1 MSPESQPG
9 IQLPV
14 WFSKFSACAC
24 GKTGKHHFCRLRT
37 VTIVYGIQILLAKCL
52 VHATD
57 IEPHCPSPQ
66 YIFVVLFLDWRNTCY
81 ELLGFP
87 SVDRCYFGLCSSFR
101 STMEM
106 AMADTYK
113 STAANSCVP
122 IGSYFHTFPQHTVDN
137 SQFKR
142 DGEPR
147 LQQVSQVVHQHLR
160 L

>member
-14 WFSKFSACAC
+14 WFSTFSACAC

-37 VTIVYGIQILLAKCL
+37 VIIAYGIQILIVKCL

-57 IEPHCPSPQ
+57 IEPLCPSPQ
-66 YIFVVLFLDWRNTCY
+66 YIFVVLFLNWRNTCN

-113 STAANSCVP
+113 SKLLQIVAYRLAHIFILFLSILLTIPNLKETANQ
-122 IGSYFHTFPQHTVDN
+122 GSNKYP
-137 SQFKR
+137 K
-142 DGEPR
+142 
-147 LQQVSQVVHQHLR
+147 
-160 L
+160 